1 LHNFLSERDYTIADK
16 AIETIIESFDLLEKM
31 PMAGTQ
37 VLGVDNLR
45 KLVIEFGNSGY
56 VLYYEYFIEIEAVVI
71 ATIFH
76 QRERFF
82 RNI

>member
-1 LHNFLSERDYTIADK
+1 
-16 AIETIIESFDLLEKM
+16 
-31 PMAGTQ
+31 MAGTQ
-37 VLGVDNLR
+37 VLGVNNLR

-71 ATIFH
+71 ATIFY